1 MKKILSCLLGLFVF
15 FILISSPAF
24 AFNTNELITYG
35 NPQIAKG
42 VIQASTSFSNSPAFE
57 NILSIVVGVGA
68 MYSIMFFG
76 FYRKDWSKTLWYFA
90 YVTFV
95 YSIFI
100 GVKVNVTVINKYPPN
115 ETYTVNNVPWGLGY
129 LASVYTNFSDQI
141 TEKFDTLFSLPDSFK
156 YSQYGI
162 THSMRVV
169 QSPLLSAQP
178 TSQYL
183 IKNIQSY
190 FEDCSIDTDYING
203 VKNWD
208 NFWWADDVLVE
219 IKHDSFMDPF
229 PTFIYENSGGNWTGS
244 EMTCA
249 TAYNT
254 IVSQYNTDY
263 APIVKKINLDLY
275 GTETPPGATFA
286 TQYDEV
292 NSLWGFASQNAATT
306 VRNASVMYAMDAVF
320 DAAAINA
327 GVDPT
332 IDSFSRAA
340 AEAQQR
346 TVQETQGWL
355 SAKNLPIMRGI
366 FEMILYGSFP
376 IIFIMILT
384 PWGPK
389 YIGAYFMFML
399 WLSMWGPMLAIVNYA
414 ATVHASDAFAK
425 AGYNAMTGLGTG
437 TSIAGMMNLIDVSA
451 NHQAIVAGY
460 IGAVPLIALVI
471 ITGASAYGFT
481 QMAQRTEGAAT
492 GAATSSGTQA
502 AMGEIR
508 MGQVSMNK
516 EDIEMQM
523 KAGWSRQTEAVD
535 WKSTKAGEDL
545 RLGKDTVT
553 GDKGIGYGLHDIG
566 GKLIAGQVTNLG
578 GGYQSIDGINQST
591 GQHVRGVFNPK
602 TQEWS
607 VVDSDKHKGE
617 EFYGGKNQFNDNN
630 ELVASHINN
639 IAPSITHAKRDALLN
654 SATHDLS
661 TNKSVN
667 EAFTS
672 GKGLHKTFGVDR
684 QFSEDIQKSTTDRV
698 LKQVMDSS
706 DLSETTRSDLGKMI
720 YAGFAPTIS
729 GIGGGYRIEGTKGDG
744 KHMSIN
750 LSESES
756 KTLDTAITSSL
767 RDVFTETASKRGG
780 LDYLKNLSSATNS
793 NDAYSKID
801 TAQKESSVSRYEQIN
816 LTTQLVRHIGDSDPI
831 FKGINDPIERYN
843 AAGEFINQSM
853 LDPEKAKIINQ
864 KLNEV
869 ADKYYKDL
877 KPADTVTSA
886 AQDKIDTAE
895 ALKWDGVNAEEQV
908 REKIAGVEAK
918 VEQDPRKGIV
928 MPDEKAFTATHTD
941 RKEEIK
947 TKQDMIK
954 NESLSQKV
962 VDGVEKQF
970 SGNPAAKEKFQ
981 QEIESG
987 KTVIEAQSKAVK
999 DVFNPEKPK
1008 L

>member
-1 MKKILSCLLGLFVF
+1 MKKILSCLCCLLGLLVLAV
-15 FILISSPAF
+15 LIPSSAF
-24 AFNTNELITYG
+24 AFNTNEIITYG
-35 NPQIAKG
+35 IPQIEKG
-42 VIQASTSFSNSPAFE
+42 VIQASTSFCNSPAFE
-57 NILSIVVGVGA
+57 NILSIVVAVGA
-68 MYSIMFFG
+68 MYSIIFFG
-76 FYRKDWSKTLWYFA
+76 FYKKDWSRTLWYFA

-169 QSPLLSAQP
+169 QSSILSAQP

-183 IKNIQSY
+183 IKNVQSY

-229 PTFIYENSGGNWTGS
+229 PTFIYESSGGNWTGS
-244 EMTCA
+244 EKTCA
-249 TAYNT
+249 DAYNT
-254 IVSQYNTDY
+254 IVSQFNTDY

-332 IDSFSRAA
+332 INSFSRAA

-346 TVQETQGWL
+346 TVQQTQGWL
-355 SAKNLPIMRGI
+355 SAKNLPLMRGV
-366 FEMILYGSFP
+366 FEMILYGCFG
-376 IIFIMILT
+376 IIFIMIIT
-384 PWGPK
+384 PWGP
-389 YIGAYFMFML
+389 ML
-399 WLSMWGPMLAIVNYA
+399 SVVNYA
-414 ATVHASDAFAK
+414 ATVNATNAFAK
-425 AGYNAMTGLGTG
+425 AGYNAVTGAGTG

-451 NHQAIVAGY
+451 DQQAIVAGY

-492 GAATSSGTQA
+492 GAATSSGSQA

-508 MGQVSMNK
+508 MGNVSMNT
-516 EDIEMQM
+516 EDIKM
-523 KAGWSRQTEAVD
+523 KQQAGWSRQTEGVD
-535 WKSTKAGEDL
+535 WKSTRAGEDI
-545 RLGKDTVT
+545 RVGKSERRGDDIET
-553 GDKGIGYGLHDIG
+553 GDKGINYGLHDIG
-566 GKLIAGQVTNLG
+566 GRKIMGQVTTLG
-578 GGYQSIDGINQST
+578 KDYQSVNGTDLDT
-591 GQHVRGVFNPK
+591 GQHIRGIFNPTTNK
-602 TQEWS
+602 WA
-607 VVDSDKHKGE
+607 VVDAEKGNRTQ
-617 EFYGGKNQFNDNN
+617 FPGGENQFNDEK
-630 ELVASHINN
+630 ELVSSHLHN

-661 TNKSVN
+661 TNRSVT
-667 EAFTS
+667 EAFIA
-672 GKGLHKTFGVDR
+672 GQDFHKAFGVDK
-684 QFSEDIQKSTTDRV
+684 QFSEDISKSTTDRV

-706 DLSETTRSDLGKMI
+706 DFSDTTRSDLSRMMS
-720 YAGFAPTIS
+720 AGFAPNIS
-729 GIGGGYRIEGTKGDG
+729 GVGGGYRIEGNRADG
-744 KHMSIN
+744 KQMSIV

-756 KTLDTAITSSL
+756 RSLDNSITNSL
-767 RDVFTETASKRGG
+767 RDTLTETASKKGG
-780 LDYLKNLSSATNS
+780 LDYLKNLSFATSS
-793 NDAYSKID
+793 NDAYSKIN
-801 TAQKESSVSRYEQIN
+801 TAQNESSVSQQEQIN
-816 LTTQLVRHIGDSDPI
+816 LSTQLVRHIGDSM
-831 FKGINDPIERYN
+831 FEGENDPVKRYN
-843 AAGEFINQSM
+843 AAGEFINRSM
-853 LDPEKAKIINQ
+853 LDPEGAKIVNQ

-869 ADKYYKDL
+869 AEKYYKDL
-877 KPADTVTSA
+877 KPTDSVTSA
-886 AQDKIDTAE
+886 AQDKLGTAKE
-895 ALKWDGVNAEEQV
+895 LKAEGIKAEEQV

-918 VEQDPRKGIV
+918 VEQDPRKGIT
-928 MPDEKAFTATHTD
+928 MPDEKAFTATYTY
-941 RKEEIK
+941 RKEELK
-947 TKQDMIK
+947 TKQNEIK
-954 NESLSQKV
+954 DESLSKKIGDEV
-962 VDGVEKQF
+962 TKQF

-981 QEIESG
+981 QEIERG
-987 KTVIEAQSKAVK
+987 KTLIEAQSKAVK

>member
-1 MKKILSCLLGLFVF
+1 MKKILSCLLVLLSLL
-15 FILISSPAF
+15 LIPASVF

-42 VIQASTSFSNSPAFE
+42 VIHASTSFSNSAAFE

-68 MYSIMFFG
+68 MYSIIFFG
-76 FYRKDWSKTLWYFA
+76 FYKKDWSRTLWYFA

-169 QSPLLSAQP
+169 QSALLSSQP

-229 PTFIYENSGGNWTGS
+229 PTFIYVSSGGNWTGS
-244 EMTCA
+244 EKTCA
-249 TAYNT
+249 DAYNT
-254 IVSQYNTDY
+254 IVNQFNNDY

-306 VRNASVMYAMDAVF
+306 VRNTSVMYAMDAVF
-320 DAAAINA
+320 DAAAVAA
-327 GVDPT
+327 GIDPT
-332 IDSFSRAA
+332 IGSFSKAA

-346 TVQETQGWL
+346 TVQQTQGWL
-355 SAKNLPIMRGI
+355 SAKNLPIMRGV

-389 YIGAYFMFML
+389 YIGAYFMFLL

-414 ATVHASDAFAK
+414 ATVHASNAFAK

-437 TSIAGMMNLIDVSA
+437 TSIAGIINLIDVSA
-451 NHQAIVAGY
+451 DQQAIVAGY

-516 EDIEMQM
+516 EDIAMKMQ
-523 KAGWSRQTEAVD
+523 AGWGRRMEAED
-535 WKSTKAGEDL
+535 WKSTRVGEDV
-545 RLGKDTVT
+545 RLGKNIET
-553 GDKGIGYGLHDIG
+553 GNKGIGYGLHDIG
-566 GKLIAGQVTNLG
+566 GKLIAGQVTDLG
-578 GGYQSIDGINQST
+578 DGYRNVDGIDQNT
-591 GQHVRGVFNPK
+591 GQHVRGIFNPK
-602 TQEWS
+602 NQKWS
-607 VVDSDKHKGE
+607 VVDSDKHIVE
-617 EFYGGKNQFNDNN
+617 EFYGGKNQFDNN
-630 ELVASHINN
+630 NKLVTSHINN
-639 IAPSITHAKRDALLN
+639 IAPSITHAKKDALLN
-654 SATHDLS
+654 SAIHDLS
-661 TNKSVN
+661 TNKSIN
-667 EAFTS
+667 EAFIA
-672 GKGLHKTFGVDR
+672 GQDFHKVFGVDK
-684 QFSEDIQKSTTDRV
+684 QFSKDIQKSTADRV
-698 LKQVMDSS
+698 SKQVMDSS
-706 DLSETTRSDLGKMI
+706 DFSDTTRSNLSKMLS
-720 YAGFAPTIS
+720 AGFAPNIF
-729 GIGGGYRIEGTKGDG
+729 GVGGGYRIEGTKEDG

-756 KTLDTAITSSL
+756 KALDTVITSSL
-767 RDVFTETASKRGG
+767 RDTLTETASKRGG
-780 LDYLKNLSSATNS
+780 VDYLKNLSSATSS

-801 TAQKESSVSRYEQIN
+801 TAQNEVSVSRQEQIN
-816 LTTQLVRHIGDSDPI
+816 FTTQLVKHIGDSMSEGETDLV
-831 FKGINDPIERYN
+831 KRYN
-843 AAGEFINQSM
+843 TAGEFISQSM
-853 LDPEKAKIINQ
+853 LDPEKVKIINQ
-864 KLNEV
+864 KLNE
-869 ADKYYKDL
+869 AAEKYYKDL
-877 KPADTVTSA
+877 KPADTITSTS
-886 AQDKIDTAE
+886 QNRLNTTEELKAE
-895 ALKWDGVNAEEQV
+895 GMKAEGQV

-918 VEQDPRKGIV
+918 VEHDPRKGIT
-928 MPDEKAFTATHTD
+928 MPDKKAFTATYTD
-941 RKEEIK
+941 RKEELK
-947 TKQDMIK
+947 TKQNEIK
-954 NESLSQKV
+954 NESLSEKV
-962 VDGVEKQF
+962 ANEVAKQV
-970 SGNPAAKEKFQ
+970 SGDPAAKEKFQ

-987 KTVIEAQSKAVK
+987 KTLIEAQSKVIK
-999 DVFNPEKPK
+999 DIFNPEKPK